1 MNPAMNAANMS
12 YSKTA
17 DNLQSL
23 QSLDLNRSSM
33 HKSKTEPVI
42 NGMESHPRSRGA
54 VHIRFTVPNDGK
66 LQLKDHIFISKDC
79 TYRLGQYIVKEN
91 WGKQCSLL
99 YKYLDYI
106 FRCQV
111 FKRQIVELHHC
122 RNPRVQFL
130 VLHSGLQRRSDNEFL
145 YVLLVPNAMT
155 KLQKWRVQYGNIR
168 NSFMSKDELLSKL
181 RESGISI
188 VNDSDLPQRTK
199 FTESLS
205 DLLFDESRSIQANWE
220 ERLTTNQDRIYKVM
234 GSAAFFDDSN
244 KFLKLSELIE
254 AFETALPKTERLAQL
269 NPRLAVAQGFVD
281 TKHSKFRMELLV
293 PIIIRFPKRNGNFYK
308 FALALGKSQESKRY
322 VVKSILTL
330 DMAYA
335 NARLVGYVDSLWLYF
350 GNKRSD
356 NLDLNDFCL
365 NP

>member
-1 MNPAMNAANMS
+1 MPSLCHNPIHS
-12 YSKTA
+12 LPSIQ
-17 DNLQSL
+17 NLPYFPIFHS
-23 QSLDLNRSSM
+23 
-33 HKSKTEPVI
+33 HCVI
-42 NGMESHPRSRGA
+42 
-54 VHIRFTVPNDGK
+54 VH
-66 LQLKDHIFISKDC
+66 
-79 TYRLGQYIVKEN
+79 
-91 WGKQCSLL
+91 
-99 YKYLDYI
+99 
-106 FRCQV
+106 
-111 FKRQIVELHHC
+111 
-122 RNPRVQFL
+122 
-130 VLHSGLQRRSDNEFL
+130 VLSC
-145 YVLLVPNAMT
+145 
-155 KLQKWRVQYGNIR
+155 
-168 NSFMSKDELLSKL
+168 
-181 RESGISI
+181 
-188 VNDSDLPQRTK
+188 
-199 FTESLS
+199 
-205 DLLFDESRSIQANWE
+205 QANWE

-244 KFLKLSELIE
+244 KFLKLSDLIE
-254 AFETALPKTERLAQL
+254 AFETALPKTERMAQL

-335 NARLVGYVDSLWLYF
+335 NARLVGYVDSLWLYY

>member
-1 MNPAMNAANMS
+1 MNGVHTNMNGNNVTAMNTM
-12 YSKTA
+12 
-17 DNLQSL
+17 
-23 QSLDLNRSSM
+23 
-33 HKSKTEPVI
+33 
-42 NGMESHPRSRGA
+42 NGLSPSSHPRSRGA
-54 VHIRFTVPNDGK
+54 VHIRFTAPNDGK

-122 RNPRVQFL
+122 RNKRVQFL

-145 YVLLVPNAMT
+145 YVLLVPNALT
-155 KLQKWRVQYGNIR
+155 KIQKWRVQYGNIR

-181 RESGISI
+181 REHGISI

-205 DLLFDESRSIQANWE
+205 DLLFDDTRSIQANWE